1 MFILGKTLVIVE
13 SPSKAKT
20 IEKFLG
26 KNKYEVLA
34 SLGHVRDLPKSQFGV
49 DIENDFAVKYITIR
63 GKGDK
68 IKELKRAAAKA
79 DNVLLAP
86 DPDREGE
93 AIAWQLM
100 ETLKI
105 DTSEKCRIEFNEIT
119 KEAVKN
125 AVKNP
130 RQLAYNRVYSQQARR
145 VLDRIIGYQLSPLLW
160 RKVKKGLSAGRVQ
173 SVTVR
178 LICEREEEIN
188 SFIPEEYWTLDNLFV
203 NGKHKMTGKLSKIS
217 GKKAE
222 IHSEAEMQAI
232 VQELEQASYQV
243 ADVKV
248 QKKSKNP
255 TAPFITSSLQQDA
268 YRKLNFTA
276 KKTMRV
282 AQQLYEGIALG
293 KAGSVGLI
301 TYMRTDSTRIA
312 DVAKADAAA
321 FIKERYGEQYLPK
334 EQKVYKNKNNA
345 QNAHEAIRPTYVEKT
360 PESVK
365 EYLSN
370 EQYKLYKLIWERFV
384 ASQMASAQ
392 LEQTT
397 IITRSGKYDFTTS
410 GTIVT
415 FKGYMEVYEE
425 SKEEEQDDNQKL
437 TPVEVGQS
445 LTSEKLLP
453 KQHFTQPPARY
464 TEATL
469 IKTLEEKGI
478 GRPSTYAPTVET
490 VLARNYVV
498 REAKQFYP
506 TELGTLVVDLLKEH
520 FPDIIDVNFTA
531 GLESKLDGIE
541 EGEYQW
547 KEILREFY
555 GPFAKELAAA
565 EEKIGPVKIEDEV
578 SDEICEKCGRNM
590 VIKMGRFGKFL
601 ACPGFPECSNAKP
614 LLEKINVT
622 CPVCHKG
629 EVVLRRSKKGRTFYG
644 CSDYPDCDFIS
655 WDRPTGQRCPK
666 CGGILV
672 ERRNKKGTFVICSNK
687 ECNFE
692 PGEQANKQSGE
703 QPNEQEEG

>member
-1 MFILGKTLVIVE
+1 MGKTLVIVE

-49 DIENDFAVKYITIR
+49 DIENDFAIKYITIR

-68 IKELKRAAAKA
+68 IKELKKAAAKA
-79 DNVLLAP
+79 DNILLAP

-105 DTSEKCRIEFNEIT
+105 DTNENCRIEFNEIT
-119 KEAVKN
+119 KEAVRN
-125 AVKNP
+125 AVKHP

-178 LICEREEEIN
+178 LICEREDEIN
-188 SFIPEEYWTLDNLFV
+188 SFIPEEYWTLDNILST
-203 NGKHKMTGKLSKIS
+203 GKSKMTGKLSKID

-222 IHSEAEMQAI
+222 IGSEAEMQVI
-232 VQELEQASYQV
+232 LQDLEGAAYQV

-248 QKKSKNP
+248 QKKTKNP

-293 KAGSVGLI
+293 KQGSVGLI

-321 FIKERYGEQYLPK
+321 FIKEHYGEQYLPK
-334 EQKVYKNKNNA
+334 EQKNYKNKNNA
-345 QNAHEAIRPTYVEKT
+345 QNAHEAIRPTYVDKT
-360 PESVK
+360 PESIK

-370 EQYKLYKLIWERFV
+370 EQFKLYRLIWERFV

-397 IITRSGKYDFTTS
+397 IVTRSGKYDFNTS
-410 GTIVT
+410 GTIIT

-425 SKEEEQDDNQKL
+425 SKEDEEGNQKL
-437 TPVEVGQS
+437 VPVEVGQT
-445 LTSEKLLP
+445 LTSEQLLP

-469 IKTLEEKGI
+469 NKTLEDTGI

-506 TELGTLVVDLLKEH
+506 TELGILVIDLLKEH

-541 EGEYQW
+541 EGEYYW
-547 KEILREFY
+547 KDILRDFY
-555 GPFAKELAAA
+555 GPFEKELAIA

-622 CPVCHKG
+622 CPVCQKG

-644 CSDYPDCDFIS
+644 CSDYPECDFVS
-655 WDRPTGQRCPK
+655 WDRPTGERCPK
-666 CGGILV
+666 CNSIMV
-672 ERRNKKGTFVICSNK
+672 ERNTKKGKLVICSNK

-692 PGEQANKQSGE
+692 PDKQQQ
-703 QPNEQEEG
+703 QPDEES

>member
-34 SLGHVRDLPKSQFGV
+34 SLGHVRDMPKSQFAI
-49 DIENDFAVKYITIR
+49 DIENDFAIKYITIR

-68 IKELKRAAAKA
+68 IKELKKAASKA
-79 DNVLLAP
+79 DHVLLAP

-93 AIAWQLM
+93 AIAWHLM
-100 ETLKI
+100 EILKI
-105 DTSEKCRIEFNEIT
+105 DADADCRIEFNEIT
-119 KEAVKN
+119 KEAIKN
-125 AVKNP
+125 AVKHP
-130 RQLAYNRVYSQQARR
+130 RKIAYNRVNSQQARR
-145 VLDRIIGYQLSPLLW
+145 ALDRIIGYQLSPLLW

-188 SFIPEEYWTLDNLFV
+188 SFIPEEYWTLDNVLLTEK
-203 NGKHKMTGKLSKIS
+203 NKMIGKLSKIDA
-217 GKKAE
+217 KKAE
-222 IHSEAEMQAI
+222 IGSKEEIDVILQD
-232 VQELEQASYQV
+232 LEQASYHV

-248 QKKSKNP
+248 QKKTKNP
-255 TAPFITSSLQQDA
+255 AAPFITSSMQQDA
-268 YRKLNFTA
+268 YRKMNFTA

-282 AQQLYEGIALG
+282 AQQLYEGISLG
-293 KAGSVGLI
+293 KQGSVGLI

-321 FIKERYGEQYLPK
+321 FIKERYGEAFLPK
-334 EQKVYKNKNNA
+334 EQKNYKNKNNA
-345 QNAHEAIRPTYVEKT
+345 QNAHEAIRPTYVDKT
-360 PESVK
+360 PESIK
-365 EYLSN
+365 EYLTN

-397 IITRSGKYDFTTS
+397 IVTRSGKYDFTTS

-425 SKEEEQDDNQKL
+425 SKEDEETNQNWI
-437 TPVEVGQS
+437 PVEVGQV
-445 LTSEKLLP
+445 LVSEQLLP

-506 TELGTLVVDLLKEH
+506 TELGILVVDLLKEH

-531 GLESKLDGIE
+531 GLENKLDGIE
-541 EGEYQW
+541 EGVYYW
-547 KEILREFY
+547 KDILRDFY
-555 GPFAKELAAA
+555 GPFEKELAAA

-614 LLEKINVT
+614 LLEKIDVT
-622 CPVCHKG
+622 CPVCHEG

-644 CSDYPDCDFIS
+644 CSNYPECDFVS
-655 WDRPTGQRCPK
+655 WDRPTGERCPK
-666 CGGILV
+666 CNSIMV
-672 ERRNKKGTFVICSNK
+672 ERNTKKGKLVICSNK

-692 PGEQANKQSGE
+692 PDKQE
-703 QPNEQEEG
+703 RNEEN

>member
-1 MFILGKTLVIVE
+1 MGKTLVIVE

-26 KNKYEVLA
+26 KNKYVVLA

-49 DIENDFAVKYITIR
+49 DIENDFTVKYITIR

-68 IKELKRAAAKA
+68 IKELKKAAAKA
-79 DNVLLAP
+79 DHILLAP

-100 ETLKI
+100 EALKI
-105 DTSEKCRIEFNEIT
+105 DTGEKCRIEFNEIT
-119 KEAVKN
+119 KEAVKT
-125 AVKNP
+125 AVKHP
-130 RQLAYNRVYSQQARR
+130 RTLAMNRVYSQQARR

-188 SFIPEEYWTLDNLFV
+188 SFIPEEYWTIDNVFAV
-203 NGKHKMTGKLSKIS
+203 SGKTMTGKLSKID

-222 IHSEAEMQAI
+222 IHSKEEVDGILSELADAKYEVAE
-232 VQELEQASYQV
+232 
-243 ADVKV
+243 VK
-248 QKKSKNP
+248 KTKRTKNP
-255 TAPFITSSLQQDA
+255 AAPFITSSMQQDA

-312 DVAKADAAA
+312 EVARDDAAA
-321 FIKERYGEQYLPK
+321 FIKDRYGEEFLPK
-334 EQKVYKNKNNA
+334 ERKEYKNKNNA
-345 QNAHEAIRPTYVEKT
+345 QNAHEAIRPTYVDKT
-360 PESVK
+360 PESIK
-365 EYLSN
+365 EYLTN
-370 EQYKLYKLIWERFV
+370 EQFKLYRLIWERFV

-392 LEQTT
+392 MEQTT
-397 IITRSGKYDFTTS
+397 ILTKAGRFDFSTT
-410 GTIVT
+410 GTIVV
-415 FKGYMEVYEE
+415 FKGYQEVYQE
-425 SKEEEQDDNQKL
+425 SKDENAEGTQKL
-437 TPVEVGQS
+437 VPVTEGEV
-445 LTSEKLLP
+445 LESEELVP

-506 TELGTLVVDLLKEH
+506 TELGILVIDLLKEH

-531 GLESKLDGIE
+531 GLENKLDGIE
-541 EGEYQW
+541 EGNYEW
-547 KEILREFY
+547 KAILREFY
-555 GPFAKELAAA
+555 GPFEKELQVA

-590 VIKMGRFGKFL
+590 VIKVGRYGKFL

-644 CSDYPDCDFIS
+644 CSLYPDCEFVS
-655 WDRPTGQRCPK
+655 WDRPTGERCPK
-666 CGGILV
+666 CDSIMV
-672 ERRNKKGTFVICSNK
+672 ERKTKKGKLIICSNK

-692 PGEQANKQSGE
+692 PEGKHD
-703 QPNEQEEG
+703 EEES

>member
-26 KNKYEVLA
+26 KNKYTVLA

-49 DIENDFAVKYITIR
+49 DIENDFEVKYITIR

-79 DNVLLAP
+79 EHVLLAP

-105 DTSEKCRIEFNEIT
+105 DTNEKCRIEFNEIT
-119 KEAVKN
+119 KDAVKN

-188 SFIPEEYWTLDNLFV
+188 SFIPEEYWSLEAILLSDKN
-203 NGKHKMTGKLSKIS
+203 KMTAKLSKIS

-222 IHSEAEMQAI
+222 IRSQAEMQSILQA
-232 VQELEQASYQV
+232 LEGAVYLV
-243 ADVKV
+243 ADIKV
-248 QKKSKNP
+248 QKKTKNP

-282 AQQLYEGIALG
+282 AQQLYEGVALG
-293 KAGSVGLI
+293 KEGSVGLI

-321 FIKERYGEQYLPK
+321 FIKERYGDAYLPK
-334 EQKVYKNKNNA
+334 EQKQYKNKNNA
-345 QNAHEAIRPTYVEKT
+345 QNAHEAIRPTYVDKT
-360 PESVK
+360 PESIK

-397 IITRSGKYDFTTS
+397 IITRSGQYDFTTS

-425 SKEEEQDDNQKL
+425 SKEEDNEDNQKL
-437 TPVEVGQS
+437 IPVEVGQQ
-445 LTSEKLLP
+445 LISEKLLP

-531 GLESKLDGIE
+531 GMESKLDGIE
-541 EGEYQW
+541 EGQYYW
-547 KEILREFY
+547 KDILREFY
-555 GPFAKELAAA
+555 GPFEKELAVA

-601 ACPGFPECSNAKP
+601 ACPGFPECSNAKTTIGKNQCD
-614 LLEKINVT
+614 LSCLSK
-622 CPVCHKG
+622 
-629 EVVLRRSKKGRTFYG
+629 RR
-644 CSDYPDCDFIS
+644 
-655 WDRPTGQRCPK
+655 
-666 CGGILV
+666 GGA
-672 ERRNKKGTFVICSNK
+672 TA
-687 ECNFE
+687 
-692 PGEQANKQSGE
+692 Q
-703 QPNEQEEG
+703 

>member
-1 MFILGKTLVIVE
+1 MGKTLVIVE

-26 KNKYEVLA
+26 KNKYTVLA
-34 SLGHVRDLPKSQFGV
+34 SLGHVRDLPKSQFGI

-68 IKELKRAAAKA
+68 IKELKKAAAKA
-79 DNVLLAP
+79 DQILLAP

-105 DTSEKCRIEFNEIT
+105 EEDAKCRIEFNEIT
-119 KEAVKN
+119 KDAIKN

-130 RQLAYNRVYSQQARR
+130 RPLAYNRVYSQQARR

-173 SVTVR
+173 SVTVL

-188 SFIPEEYWTLDNLFV
+188 SFIPEEYWTLENLLTD
-203 NGKHKMTGKLSKIS
+203 GKGQMLSKLNKID

-222 IHSEAEMQAI
+222 IQSEADIKKILDALRNAAYVVEDI
-232 VQELEQASYQV
+232 
-243 ADVKV
+243 KI
-248 QKKSKNP
+248 QKRSKNP
-255 TAPFITSSLQQDA
+255 AAPFITSSLQQDA
-268 YRKLNFTA
+268 YRKMNFTA

-282 AQQLYEGIALG
+282 AQQLYEGISIG
-293 KAGSVGLI
+293 KEGSVGLI

-312 DVAKADAAA
+312 DVAKADAAEL
-321 FIKERYGEQYLPK
+321 IKMRFGEQYLPK

-360 PESVK
+360 PEAIK

-370 EQYKLYKLIWERFV
+370 EQYKLYKLIWERFI

-397 IITRSGKYDFTTS
+397 ILVSGDCYQFTSS

-425 SKEEEQDDNQKL
+425 SKDEEEEAVQKL
-437 TPVEVGQS
+437 LKVTKGQKLDS
-445 LTSEKLLP
+445 VKLTP
-453 KQHFTQPPARY
+453 KQHFTQPPPRY

-478 GRPSTYAPTVET
+478 GRPSTYAPTIET
-490 VLARNYVV
+490 ILARNYVV

-506 TELGTLVVDLLKEH
+506 TELGVLVVDLLKEH
-520 FPDIIDVNFTA
+520 FSDIITVNFTA
-531 GLESKLDGIE
+531 ELENKLDGIE
-541 EGEYQW
+541 EGSYQW
-547 KEILREFY
+547 KQVVRDFY
-555 GPFAKELAAA
+555 GPFSEELAVA

-590 VIKMGRFGKFL
+590 VIKIGRYGKFL

-614 LLEKINVT
+614 LLEKIGVP
-622 CPVCHKG
+622 CPVCQEG

-644 CSDYPDCDFIS
+644 CSTYPECDFVS
-655 WDRPTGQRCPK
+655 WDRPNGERCPK
-666 CGGILV
+666 CEAGVMV
-672 ERRNKKGTFVICSNK
+672 ERNTKKGKLVICNNK

-692 PGEQANKQSGE
+692 KNS
-703 QPNEQEEG
+703 

>member
-34 SLGHVRDLPKSQFGV
+34 SLGHVRDMPKSQFAI
-49 DIENDFAVKYITIR
+49 DIENDFAIKYITIR

-68 IKELKRAAAKA
+68 IKELKKAAGKA
-79 DNVLLAP
+79 DRVLLAP

-93 AIAWQLM
+93 AIAWHLM
-100 ETLKI
+100 EILKI
-105 DTSEKCRIEFNEIT
+105 DETEPCRIEFNEIT
-119 KEAVKN
+119 KDAVKN

-130 RQLAYNRVYSQQARR
+130 RQLNYNRVNSQQARR
-145 VLDRIIGYQLSPLLW
+145 ALDRIIGYQLSPLLW

-188 SFIPEEYWTLDNLFV
+188 SFIPEEYWTLDNHFQI
-203 NGKHKMTGKLSKIS
+203 GSHSMIGKLSKID

-222 IHSEAEMQAI
+222 IGSKEQMDSVLHD
-232 VQELEQASYQV
+232 LEQAEYVVS
-243 ADVKV
+243 DLKV

-255 TAPFITSSLQQDA
+255 AAPFITSSMQQDA

-282 AQQLYEGIALG
+282 AQQLYEGISLG
-293 KAGSVGLI
+293 KEGSIGLI

-312 DVAKADAAA
+312 DVAKADTAA
-321 FIKERYGEQYLPK
+321 FIKEHYGEQYVPK
-334 EQKVYKNKNNA
+334 EQKEYKNKNNA
-345 QNAHEAIRPTYVEKT
+345 QNAHEAIRPTYVNKT
-360 PESVK
+360 PELIK

-392 LEQTT
+392 MEQTT
-397 IITRSGKYDFTTS
+397 VITRSGRYDFTTS
-410 GTIVT
+410 GTVII

-425 SKEEEQDDNQKL
+425 GKDEEKEENQTL
-437 TPVEVGQS
+437 VPVEKGQQLDS
-445 LTSEKLLP
+445 KKLVP

-506 TELGTLVVDLLKEH
+506 TELGILVVDLLKEH

-531 GLESKLDGIE
+531 GLENKLDGIE
-541 EGEYQW
+541 EGAYYW
-547 KEILREFY
+547 KDILRDFY
-555 GPFAKELAAA
+555 GPFEKELAAA

-578 SDEICEKCGRNM
+578 SEEICEKCGRNM

-622 CPVCHKG
+622 CPQCHNG

-644 CSDYPDCDFIS
+644 CSDYPECSFVS
-655 WDRPTGQRCPK
+655 WDRPTGERCPK
-666 CGGILV
+666 CDGIMV
-672 ERRNKKGTFVICSNK
+672 ERNTKKGKLIICNNK

-692 PGEQANKQSGE
+692 PVEQTSKES
-703 QPNEQEEG
+703 

>member
-1 MFILGKTLVIVE
+1 MGKTLVIVE

-26 KNKYEVLA
+26 KNYEVLA
-34 SLGHVRDLPKSQFGV
+34 SLGHVRDLPKSQFGIDV
-49 DIENDFAVKYITIR
+49 ENDFEVKYITIR

-68 IKELKRAAAKA
+68 IKELKKAASKA
-79 DNVLLAP
+79 DRVLLAS

-93 AIAWQLM
+93 AIAWTLM

-105 DTSEKCRIEFNEIT
+105 NPEEKCRIEFNEIT
-119 KEAVKN
+119 KEAVKT
-125 AVKNP
+125 AVKHP

-145 VLDRIIGYQLSPLLW
+145 VLDRFIGYQLSPLLW

-178 LICEREEEIN
+178 MICEREEEIN
-188 SFIPEEYWTLDNLFV
+188 SFIPEEYWTLDNVLST
-203 NGKHKMTGKLSKIS
+203 GSSKMTAKLSKIS

-222 IHSEAEMQAI
+222 IGSEAEMQAI
-232 VQELEQASYQV
+232 LDDLKGASYEV
-243 ADVKV
+243 ADLKV
-248 QKKSKNP
+248 QKKTKNP
-255 TAPFITSSLQQDA
+255 AAPFITSSMQQDA
-268 YRKLNFTA
+268 YRKMNFTA

-282 AQQLYEGIALG
+282 AQQLYEGISLG
-293 KAGSVGLI
+293 KGGTVGLI

-334 EQKVYKNKNNA
+334 EQKAYKNKNNA
-345 QNAHEAIRPTYVEKT
+345 QNAHEAIRPTYVDKT
-360 PESVK
+360 PESIK

-397 IITRSGKYDFTTS
+397 ILTRSGKYDFTTS

-425 SKEEEQDDNQKL
+425 SKEEDGEENQKL
-437 TPVEVGQS
+437 VPVEIGQS
-445 LTSEKLLP
+445 LKSEKLIP

-469 IKTLEEKGI
+469 IKALEEKGI

-506 TELGTLVVDLLKEH
+506 TELGILVVDLLKEH

-531 GLESKLDGIE
+531 GMEDKLDGIE
-541 EGEYQW
+541 EGEYEW
-547 KEILREFY
+547 KAVVRDFY
-555 GPFAKELAAA
+555 EPFSRELAAA
-565 EEKIGPVKIEDEV
+565 EEKIGQIKIEDEV

-614 LLEKINVT
+614 LLEKIEVT
-622 CPVCHKG
+622 CPVCGKG
-629 EVVLRRSKKGRTFYG
+629 DVVLRRSKKGRTFYG
-644 CSDYPDCDFIS
+644 CSDYPECSFVS

-666 CGGILV
+666 CDSIMV
-672 ERRNKKGTFVICSNK
+672 ERNTKKGKLVICSNK

-692 PGEQANKQSGE
+692 PVEQSDN
-703 QPNEQEEG
+703 QES